1 MKPTITARWMSLGP
15 TTLTKDGT
23 DQFVLDATG
32 HHMTTLSPDVQ
43 VLLLNHGDQL
53 RDNGLLGP
61 RSAVLLIRRTL

>member
-1 MKPTITARWMSLGP
+1 MESTITTRWVSLRP

-32 HHMTTLSPDVQ
+32 HHMTALFTNVQ
-43 VLLLNHGDQL
+43 VILLNHGDQL

-61 RSAVLLIRRTL
+61 RSAVLLI